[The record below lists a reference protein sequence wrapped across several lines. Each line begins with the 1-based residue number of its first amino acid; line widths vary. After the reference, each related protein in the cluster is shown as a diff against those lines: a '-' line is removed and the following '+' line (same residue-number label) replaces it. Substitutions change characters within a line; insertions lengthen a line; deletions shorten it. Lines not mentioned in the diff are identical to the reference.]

1 MLRFTFIIPV
11 FILILLFTFC
21 NSEAPTEGQ
30 LLKTYDI
37 DSVAVLFPDTSITS
51 YSANV
56 QIFQYPR
63 RFLVIGSF
71 RCFDIPYDPS
81 LSTTYNVHQWVLN
94 TGVVETIKGNIFIK
108 TTLSESDLILKL
120 YGKLL
125 KGKYAD

>member
-30 LLKTYDI
+30 LLKTFDI

-51 YSANV
+51 HSANV
-56 QIFQYPR
+56 QVFQYPR

-71 RCFDIPYDPS
+71 ICFDIPYDPS

-94 TGVVETIKGNIFIK
+94 TGTVETVREKIFIQ